1 MASLQTFEIANQQ
14 MVLKAINLGGIIT
27 ELLVP
32 DIKGQLTNVVL
43 GYPDISDY
51 LTDSFFLGCIAGRF
65 ANRIAEG
72 KLTIDGKAYKLAI
85 NNGKNHLHGGVK
97 GFDKVYWQVTKV
109 ADNKLMLEYASKHM
123 EEGYPG
129 NLEVVVTY
137 ELTDANELLIEY
149 NATTDQETVIN
160 LTNHSY
166 FNLSGSMDNT
176 IADHDIQIETDKLIA
191 VNADQIPTGVLQD
204 VSDTPFDFL
213 RNRNLGEAIEDYK
226 SSDNSAIGFDHCY
239 AFERSAFKKMA
250 QVSSQATGISM
261 QVFSTEPG
269 VQLYTGNHLVA
280 PFQQHQALCL
290 ETQHYP
296 DSPNQPGFPST
307 TLKKDGRFY
316 SKTVYKFGLKD

>member
-1 MASLQTFEIANQQ
+1 MSSLQTFEIANQQ

-27 ELLVP
+27 ELLVS
-32 DIKGQLTNVVL
+32 DKKGQLTNVVL
-43 GYPDISDY
+43 GYTDISDY

-72 KLTIDGKAYKLAI
+72 KLTIDGKAYQLAI
-85 NNGKNHLHGGVK
+85 NNGKNHLHGGEK

-129 NLEVVVTY
+129 NLDVTVTY
-137 ELTDANELLIEY
+137 ELTDASELLIEY
-149 NATTDQETVIN
+149 SATTDQETVIN

-176 IADHDIQIETDKLIA
+176 IADHDIQIETDKLVA

-213 RNRNLGEAIEDYK
+213 RKRNLGKAIEDYK

-239 AFERSAFKKMA
+239 AFESSEFKKMA
-250 QVSSQATGISM
+250 QVSSKATGISM